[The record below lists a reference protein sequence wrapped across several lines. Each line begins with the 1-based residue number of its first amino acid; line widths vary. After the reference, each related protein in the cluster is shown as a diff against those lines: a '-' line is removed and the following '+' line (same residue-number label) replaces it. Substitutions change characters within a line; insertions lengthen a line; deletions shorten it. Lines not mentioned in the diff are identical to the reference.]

1 MSEQLWSPPARD
13 RQKVLLDVGAAY
25 NGGKPGGKFDLTP
38 FTDAVDQVVR
48 AEKIIHKNP
57 YDKGAMGMI
66 VGSARAM
73 RNFLAQPMPD
83 DVGAVLR
90 PIAHHI
96 AGPMMEHARVGLQ
109 LRMHAEHKMIMHPTQ
124 SIGLTFSCPNGGT
137 ATVTIQNMYQGSGAT
152 GTFQNTLWA
161 ITGFESGALAN
172 TATAAGSLFVSSL
185 IIAGHDYVGA
195 SRSAVVT
202 GSVSGTGGGTIVN
215 TTTGSGWG
223 WYVWAS
229 DKRERPHTVFS
240 PWNVQGAS
248 GIIGS
253 IMRETG
259 QVTLTFLNQTGGTVY
274 VPFHIH
280 VKASL
285 CGGPFDVDH
294 LTKMFVPFHK
304 QLAAAHTMGQWL
316 PQHFESAFNPSH
328 NSTYHPKAIRGLEE
342 GLEGLL
348 NDDLFAPL

>member
-1 MSEQLWSPPARD
+1 MDQELWTPPVT
-13 RQKVLLDVGAAY
+13 KKPSVLLDVGATFTQT
-25 NGGKPGGKFDLTP
+25 GKPGKFDLTP
-38 FTDAVDQVVR
+38 FTDAVEAVVR

-66 VGSARAM
+66 VGASRDM
-73 RNFLAQPMPD
+73 RKFLAREMPA

-96 AGPMMEHARVGLQ
+96 AGPMLEHARIGLQ

-137 ATVTIQNMYQGSGAT
+137 ATTTIQNMYQGSGAT

-195 SRSAVVT
+195 SRAAVVT
-202 GSVSGTGGGTIVN
+202 GSTSGTGGGTIVN

-229 DKRERPHTVFS
+229 DKRERPHTIFS

-259 QVTLTFLNQTGGTVY
+259 QVTVTFLNQTGGTVY
-274 VPFHIH
+274 VPFHVH

-304 QLAAAHTMGQWL
+304 QLAAAHTMGQWM
-316 PQHFESAFNPSH
+316 PQHFERAFSGE
-328 NSTYHPKAIRGLEE
+328 NSNYHPKAIRGLED

-348 NDDLFAPL
+348 NDELFQPL